1 MILQIRVYSTQ
12 SGKSHAHGRNDTIKL
27 IAQTGDEAK
36 WLENR
41 RKAKLPVS
49 HTGPGNWDRALEDLR
64 EAAKA
69 ADPSYKEDHKEH
81 TIQS

>member
-1 MILQIRVYSTQ
+1 MILQIRIYGTR

-27 IAQTGDEAK
+27 VAQTGDEAT
-36 WLENR
+36 WLESR

-49 HTGPGNWDRALEDLR
+49 HTGSGNWGRSLEDLR
-64 EAAKA
+64 EAAKT
-69 ADPSYKEDHKEH
+69 ADPSYKEDRKEF